1 MRETINVIRGFIKGA
16 SGKNLSVY
24 AAGSAFFVILSAV
37 PMIVVI
43 SCLLPILGLSEQALF
58 GVITRFMP
66 KITEEFTIS
75 LISYVYSSSTGMLPI
90 AVLIAVWSA
99 GRGMLSIIRGLNS
112 IHGIVEQRGYFKLR
126 IVSSFYTIILLIGL
140 LFTLVVSVFGRSIYE
155 HFFVPIPILNEIIT
169 LVLKLRYFIAIFIL
183 SIIFTL
189 LYTYVPDIKTTW
201 KKQFYGGIMAALGC
215 SVFSYCFGVYVD
227 NYNDF
232 SNYGSINIVIIIMLW
247 LYFTMYI
254 LLYGAYLGSYFVR
267 DAEDEY

>member
-1 MRETINVIRGFIKGA
+1 M
-16 SGKNLSVY
+16 
-24 AAGSAFFVILSAV
+24 ILSAV
-37 PMIVVI
+37 PTMVVI
-43 SCLLPILGLSEQALF
+43 SSLLPVLGLSEEVLYNT
-58 GVITRFMP
+58 ITRFLP

-75 LISYVYSSSTGMLPI
+75 LISYVYSSSLGTLPI

-99 GRGMLSIIRGLNS
+99 GRGMLSLIRGLNT
-112 IHGIVEQRGYFKLR
+112 IHGIVEKRGYFKLR
-126 IVSSFYTIILLIGL
+126 LVSSFYTIILLAGL

-155 HFFVPIPILNEIIT
+155 QFFVPIPLLNQIIT
-169 LVLKLRYFIAIFIL
+169 LILQFRYFIAIFVL

-189 LYTYVPDIKTTW
+189 LYTYVPNIKSTMR
-201 KKQFYGGIMAALGC
+201 KQFYGGIMAALGC

-232 SNYGSINIVIIIMLW
+232 SSYGSINIIIIIMLW

-267 DAEDEY
+267 EQDEEG